1 MEEYINERL
10 LFMSLNCVVV
20 DFEFWSVA
28 LRKKEAPARKQPRE
42 VPAADT
48 FKNETKQKF
57 NLNHL

>member
-1 MEEYINERL
+1 MKDYIIL
-10 LFMSLNCVVV
+10 GFVLCVMV

-48 FKNETKQKF
+48 FKNKTKVES
-57 NLNHL
+57 